1 MTLRKPG
8 EGGAQG
14 NGPES
19 EQGDVVTALRTGGID
34 VVINVAGTGERGCG
48 YLIRRTAVDFGLPM
62 LTNIKTATLFCAAL
76 AKGETEGPVRSMGE
90 MYAMG

>member
-1 MTLRKPG
+1 MMKASGR
-8 EGGAQG
+8 
-14 NGPES
+14 NNS
-19 EQGDVVTALRTGGID
+19 H
-34 VVINVAGTGERGCG
+34 CM
-48 YLIRRTAVDFGLPM
+48 PM